1 MNRGCTIVLDKGY
14 VDEEFTN
21 EMESHGIRY
30 IAIKRRNMI
39 KDKRERKYY
48 KNLAKARKII
58 ETRFSQLEEYGLRFI
73 RTVSRRGLA
82 IKIILSILAFN
93 ICQMMKFDGNYVFYK
108 FSLVEMHGNKIRWIN
123 RYENKG

>member
-1 MNRGCTIVLDKGY
+1 
-14 VDEEFTN
+14 
-21 EMESHGIRY
+21 MESHGIRY

-73 RTVSRRGLA
+73 RAVSRRGLA

-93 ICQMMKFDGNYVFYK
+93 ICQMMKFDGN
-108 FSLVEMHGNKIRWIN
+108 
-123 RYENKG
+123 